1 MKIIKVLVLSIFLL
15 LISGCSTKDK
25 VEVYNKPAIYWYE
38 QITKEIKNQDLEKAD
53 DHFTSL
59 SSEHVESPLLKTSM
73 LILANAH
80 MEEEEYIL
88 ANFYLDEYI
97 KRYGDRKNSEYAK
110 FLKIKANFESFSHP
124 NRNQQLIID
133 TIRNTKEFLSEYPN
147 SIYNPMVNTIL
158 VKLRLANLQTT
169 EEIASLY
176 KRIDKP
182 KAYKIY
188 EDKVKKSA
196 LNDANMIKPHVPWY
210 RAWFE

>member
-15 LISGCSTKDK
+15 LINGCSTKDK

-53 DHFTSL
+53 DYFTSL

-124 NRNQQLIID
+124 NRNQQLTID
-133 TIRNTKEFLSEYPN
+133 TIRNTKEFLAQYPDSEYK
-147 SIYNPMVNTIL
+147 PMVNTIL
-158 VKLRLANLQTT
+158 VKLRLSNLQLIKDT
-169 EEIASLY
+169 ASLY
-176 KRIDKP
+176 DRIDKP
-182 KAYKIY
+182 KAHKIY
-188 EDKVKKSA
+188 KAKIKKSA

>member
-1 MKIIKVLVLSIFLL
+1 MKFIKVLVLSIFLL
-15 LISGCSTKDK
+15 LISGCSTKNK

-53 DHFTSL
+53 DYFTSL

-124 NRNQQLIID
+124 NRNQQLTID
-133 TIRNTKEFLSEYPN
+133 TIRNTKEFLAEYPD
-147 SIYNPMVNTIL
+147 SQYKPMVNTIL
-158 VKLRLANLQTT
+158 VKLRLAKLQLTK
-169 EEIASLY
+169 EIASLY
-176 KRIDKP
+176 GRIDKP
-182 KAYKIY
+182 KAHKIY
-188 EDKVKKSA
+188 EARIKKSA

>member
-53 DHFTSL
+53 DYFTSL

-124 NRNQQLIID
+124 NRNQQLTID
-133 TIRNTKEFLSEYPN
+133 TIRNTKEFLAEYPD
-147 SIYNPMVNTIL
+147 SQYKPMVNTIL
-158 VKLRLANLQTT
+158 VKLRLANLQLTKET
-169 EEIASLY
+169 ANLY
-176 KRIDKP
+176 DRIDKP
-182 KAYKIY
+182 KAHKIY
-188 EDKVKKSA
+188 EARIKKSA

>member
-1 MKIIKVLVLSIFLL
+1 MKIIKVLVLSVFLL

-38 QITKEIKNQDLEKAD
+38 QIIKEIKNQDLEKAD
-53 DHFTSL
+53 DFFTSL

-97 KRYGDRKNSEYAK
+97 KRYGDRENSEYAK

-124 NRNQQLIID
+124 NRNQQLTID
-133 TIRNTKEFLSEYPN
+133 TIRNTKEFLAMYPD
-147 SIYNPMVNTIL
+147 SKYNPMVNTIL

-169 EEIASLY
+169 EEIAGLY

-188 EDKVKKSA
+188 EAEIKKSA
-196 LNDANMIKPHVPWY
+196 LNNANMIKPHVPWY

>member
-25 VEVYNKPAIYWYE
+25 VEVYNKPAIYWYG
-38 QITKEIKNQDLEKAD
+38 QIIKEIKNQDLEKAD
-53 DHFTSL
+53 DYFTSL

-124 NRNQQLIID
+124 NRNQQL
-133 TIRNTKEFLSEYPN
+133 TINTIKNTKEFLSIYPN

-158 VKLRLANLQTT
+158 VKLELANLQTT

-188 EDKVKKSA
+188 DKKIKKSS
-196 LNDANMIKPHVPWY
+196 LNSANMIKPNVPWY